1 MSIERTIR
9 LGKSGLQVTRIGFGG
24 IPIQRLSEE
33 QSIKVLHRAIDGG
46 LNWIDTANGYGTSEE
61 RIGKAI
67 RKYPRSDVLVFTK
80 GGGRDPKTLRG
91 QIELSFKRLQTQYID
106 LIQFHNIL
114 SPELWR
120 TMQGNGTLDV
130 VREYRD
136 RGLIGH
142 IGASAHTREAAL
154 AVVEHPE
161 IEVFQYPFN
170 FIVEEEGLEI
180 VEACRKKDVG
190 FIAMKPFGGG
200 ALQDAP
206 TCIRFLLGVPGV
218 AADPGFEHI
227 EEVDEVLSLWKQGA
241 PLSEANKRTI
251 ERLRQEL
258 GTRFCRRCGYCSP
271 CPHGVHIV
279 SLMTM
284 ETLIKRFPADRLSED
299 WIAEAGRSLENCIE
313 CGECEDKCPYDLP
326 IMEGIR
332 RGAEAL
338 EREMLKADG

>member
-1 MSIERTIR
+1 MSITNTIR
-9 LGKSGLQVTRIGFGG
+9 LGKSELQVTRIGFGG
-24 IPIQRLSEE
+24 IPIQRLSEG
-33 QSIKVLHRAIDGG
+33 QTIRVLHRAIDGG

-67 RKYPRSDVLVFTK
+67 KKYARSDVLVFTK
-80 GGGRDPKTLRG
+80 GMGRDPETLRE
-91 QIELSFKRLQTQYID
+91 QIELSFERLQTEYID
-106 LIQFHNIL
+106 LYQFHNVL
-114 SPELWR
+114 SPELWQA
-120 TMQGNGTLDV
+120 MEGNGAFDV

-136 RGLIGH
+136 RGMIRH
-142 IGASAHTREAAL
+142 IGASAHTRESAL

-161 IEVFQYPFN
+161 IEVLQYPFN
-170 FIVEEEGLEI
+170 FIVEEEGMEI
-180 VEACRKKDVG
+180 VEACRKKDIG

-206 TCIRFLLGVPGV
+206 SCIRFLLSVPDV

-227 EEVDEVLSLWKQGA
+227 EEVDEVLSLWKEGA
-241 PLSEANKRTI
+241 PLSEENKRTI
-251 ERLRQEL
+251 EGLRQEL

-271 CPHGVHIV
+271 CPHGVQII

-284 ETLIKRFPADRLSED
+284 ETLVKRFPVDRLSED
-299 WIAEAGRSLENCIE
+299 WIAGAGGSLENCIE
-313 CGECEDKCPYDLP
+313 CGECEEKCPYDLP

-338 EREMLKADG
+338 ERALQAIG